1 MGITLTGVKF
11 IEETVFQSQTVANIV
26 SKVRSLDHPIKNV
39 YLETSQNNIK
49 RLQQTVK
56 ALGSGV
62 IIDINDVDAT

>member
-11 IEETVFQSQTVANIV
+11 IEETAFQSQTVANIV

-62 IIDINDVDAT
+62 IIDINDADAT